1 MLLMNNKLEGTKSG
15 RADDVSIDDEDEVDD
30 IGDNEA
36 DDASADDVDEA
47 DDILG
52 GILRRPVYIV
62 QCWHWWIAG

>member
-1 MLLMNNKLEGTKSG
+1 MVSLSKLIQLKLEGTKKNG

-47 DDILG
+47 DDCLG
-52 GILRRPVYIV
+52 GILRRLVYIV
-62 QCWHWWIAG
+62 QC